1 MIVGPRGPHYRQDH
15 PAARFGKTY
24 SPIAH
29 DFGKFITK
37 LPLTPAVEPAPF
49 SMKFVRRAKG

>member
-1 MIVGPRGPHYRQDH
+1 MNVGLCWVLRR
-15 PAARFGKTY
+15 
-24 SPIAH
+24 PIETTH